1 MTDREQG
8 PAIDPEQARQW
19 AALVVNPDACVPE
32 TANLARWA
40 LARDAEATRLEQA
53 ITAALDEH
61 EATRVLKRR
70 IEELNDNV
78 ERLEQENARL
88 REALRFPR
96 NTVLCDEA
104 KLAGEWVAVP
114 REDFDAA
121 RAELKDGQ

>member
-1 MTDREQG
+1 MSDEQG

-40 LARDAEATRLEQA
+40 LARDAEATRLEQ
-53 ITAALDEH
+53 
-61 EATRVLKRR
+61 
-70 IEELNDNV
+70 
-78 ERLEQENARL
+78 ENARL

-121 RAELKDGQ
+121 RAALKDGQ